1 MQRHRFDPVS
11 AVLGVLAVALGVLV
25 LTGELDAFDTE
36 GGWWLALA
44 AVVIGLAI
52 IPWRR
57 DAGEQPL
64 DASTDEP
71 LDEEP
76 AVLED

>member
-11 AVLGVLAVALGVLV
+11 AVLGVLAVALGILV
-25 LTGELDAFDTE
+25 LTGELDSFDTE
-36 GGWWLALA
+36 GAWWLALA
-44 AVVIGLAI
+44 AIVIGLAI

-57 DAGEQPL
+57 GTPEEPL
-64 DASTDEP
+64 DEP